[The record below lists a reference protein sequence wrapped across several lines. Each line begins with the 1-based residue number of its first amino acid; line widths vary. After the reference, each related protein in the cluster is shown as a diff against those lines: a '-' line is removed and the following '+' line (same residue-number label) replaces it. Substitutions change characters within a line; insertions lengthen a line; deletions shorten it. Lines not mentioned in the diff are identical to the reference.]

1 MRVKLK
7 DKIYTGFYALLLHL
21 PHLVTQAIDVTILFA
36 GLSFQWVVFEQE
48 FLKFMR
54 SIEIRL
60 L

>member
-7 DKIYTGFYALLLHL
+7 DEIGFYALLLHL
-21 PHLVTQAIDVTILFA
+21 PHLATQAIDVTIWFA
-36 GLSFQWVVFEQE
+36 SLRFQWVVFEQE
-48 FLKFMR
+48 LLKFMG